1 MELTHAQRDALTAA
15 LHDVRA
21 EVRERVIEAAE
32 LSWDTLGNWRDADI
46 ARFIA
51 NVTPMVEAGKQT
63 IAQATDAALAEMIDD
78 DPVGVVDLS
87 QIRGGVS
94 AADVYRRPAIAMRSA
109 LADGKSFT
117 DALKA
122 GGTRLESLVATDL
135 ELAHTHQ
142 ARATLTGNGR
152 TRRRR
157 RGSVEAFRRVP
168 SGVENC
174 ALCLIA
180 STQRYWV
187 GQLMPIHPG
196 CDCGVQS
203 LGVGEHLAQV
213 IDADLLEAVH
223 DQVQGLTGLSDRGG
237 RAVDYRQLIV
247 TQEHGEYGPTL
258 AWKGQK
264 HTGPA
269 ELAREVV
276 EVAPPKPASEPIPEP
291 PVTSWLY
298 EAIRGEDLGDYPQED
313 LLDLYNEATASNDPK
328 AVAFVGK
335 ELEKRDRQMAG
346 YRGTGYTREQLRGMY
361 AEYVEHEF
369 LAAEAAANGF
379 LLNEEGRRAGIS
391 PRSLFTG
398 TEARARKYASD
409 DLLWYWADS
418 PRLSFD
424 AFAGDSDAIGRAG
437 KMEF

>member
-1 MELTHAQRDALTAA
+1 MELTQAQRDALTAA

-21 EVRERVIEAAE
+21 DVRDRIVETAT
-32 LSWDTLGNWRDADI
+32 LSWNTLGSWRDADI
-46 ARFIA
+46 ARFVA
-51 NVTPMVEAGKQT
+51 NLTPLVEAGKQT
-63 IAQATDAALAEMIDD
+63 VAQATDAALAAMIDD

-87 QIRGGVS
+87 QIRGGVPAS
-94 AADVYRRPAIAMRSA
+94 DVYRRPAVAMRSA
-109 LADGKSFT
+109 LAEGQSVT
-117 DALKA
+117 DALAA
-122 GGTRLESLVATDL
+122 GTTRLKSLVATDL

-142 ARATLTGNGR
+142 ARGTLTGKGR
-152 TRRRR
+152 TRRA
-157 RGSVEAFRRVP
+157 RGRVEAFRRVP

-196 CDCGVQS
+196 CDCGVES
-203 LGVGEHLAQV
+203 LGVGEHLDQV
-213 IDADLLEAVH
+213 IDPALLESVH
-223 DQVQGLTGLSDRGG
+223 DQVQDLTGMSDRSG

-247 TQEHGEYGPTL
+247 THEHGEYGPTI

-264 HTGPA
+264 FTGPDDVA
-269 ELAREVV
+269 TRETI
-276 EVAPPKPASEPIPEP
+276 EVAPARPATTPAPDPE
-291 PVTSWLY
+291 TSWLY
-298 EAIRGEDLGDYPQED
+298 DAIRHDDLDDFPQED
-313 LLDLYNEATASNDPK
+313 LLDLYNEATAANDPR
-328 AVAFVGK
+328 ARALVGK
-335 ELEKRDRQMAG
+335 VLEKRERQMAG

-361 AEYVEHEF
+361 AEYVDQEYR
-369 LAAEAAANGF
+369 AAEEAANWF

-391 PRSLFTG
+391 PKSLFTG

-409 DLLWYWADS
+409 DLMWYWAES

-424 AFAGDSDAIGRAG
+424 AFVGDSDAIGASG